1 MPVVSI
7 APPQPAPS
15 NVMTPQIE
23 ATVPIPTSP
32 VAGSKETPVKALNQS
47 HENNLPR
54 TSRTGKQIR
63 TPSRYTDFVM
73 SK

>member
-7 APPQPAPS
+7 PPPQPAPI
-15 NVMTPQIE
+15 NEMPPQIE
-23 ATVPIPTSP
+23 ATVPMPTPP
-32 VAGSKETPVKALNQS
+32 VAGSKETPVKASTQS

-54 TSRTGKQIR
+54 TSRTGRQIR
-63 TPSRYTDFVM
+63 TPSRHTDFVM